1 MDEKTRTAAGI
12 AAGLQGLKYDDKRLA
27 EIAAEVE
34 VLNDAVR
41 KAAEPRL
48 TFDDDPAAF
57 ASLMEREAAN
67 DQRRSRAL
75 AI

>member
-1 MDEKTRTAAGI
+1 MDEKTKTAAGI

-41 KAAEPRL
+41 KSAEARL
-48 TFDDDPAAF
+48 TCDDDPAAF
-57 ASLMEREAAN
+57 ASLMAKEA
-67 DQRRSRAL
+67 RS
-75 AI
+75 

>member
-1 MDEKTRTAAGI
+1 MDDKTRLAAGI
-12 AAGLQGLKYDDKRLA
+12 AKPLQGLSYDDKRLA

-41 KAAEPRL
+41 KAANRRL

-57 ASLMEREAAN
+57 ASVLAKEAK
-67 DQRRSRAL
+67 
-75 AI
+75 

>member
-1 MDEKTRTAAGI
+1 MDDKTRLGAGI
-12 AAGLQGLKYDDKRLA
+12 AKQLQGLSYDDKRLA

-41 KAAEPRL
+41 KAANQRL

-57 ASLMEREAAN
+57 ASVLAKEAK
-67 DQRRSRAL
+67 
-75 AI
+75 

>member
-1 MDEKTRTAAGI
+1 MDDKTKTAAGI

-41 KAAEPRL
+41 KAAETRL

-57 ASLMEREAAN
+57 ASIMAKEA
-67 DQRRSRAL
+67 RS
-75 AI
+75 

>member
-1 MDEKTRTAAGI
+1 MDDKTRLAAGI
-12 AAGLQGLKYDDKRLA
+12 AKELQGLSYDDKRLA

-41 KAAEPRL
+41 KAAAQRL

-57 ASLMEREAAN
+57 AAVLAKEA
-67 DQRRSRAL
+67 R
-75 AI
+75 